1 MKKNLLKTF
10 FLTAAMAVGMTAQAQ
25 TDVTS
30 QYVVNPGFEACTPSE
45 GNLATSKEGLG
56 VDYSDAGWTFLYDQQ
71 AETWSMSAVFA
82 YGTDGQINGAPI
94 PATDNAGN
102 SGNALGISVG
112 WSHAFYYQSAEAV
125 TLPVGHYELT
135 VYAYNANGGAQQF
148 KSLLGFVPTEG
159 TAFLSTKT
167 SFASS
172 EWVTDVVSFDIT
184 EPTEGKFQIGGQA
197 VSGGSGSNAKIFF
210 DNISL
215 TWSDPLSAF
224 KASLQ
229 NEIEA
234 AEALLGTE
242 AFTEGQSDLS
252 NAIAAAVSALASA
265 TTAEELGAALEALQQ
280 AEQAFLE
287 ANMLSKQKYI
297 IQNVSAAFE
306 EDAPSFWGVG
316 NSWGTQATLVPHPE
330 YVTLIP
336 MPNGK
341 YWLESQVA
349 NKENSWYFNGD
360 FMDQTPAIELTISK
374 VAEPLGYI
382 DDDETIPLYTYTIA
396 NGNNYFGWDGE
407 STVLGK
413 NLAADSENALWIIAS
428 LDEAKAG
435 LSAATEEDPMD
446 ATFLIEDHD
455 FGRNNRNQ
463 AFWNVSEDCTNK
475 NLSGGNN
482 INNCAESYH
491 SVFTISQ
498 TIEGAP
504 AGVYELAAQGFYRED
519 AVDGGITTIDYP
531 VFVVNDETASF
542 PVMGE
547 LPDHDGSG
555 VNSMGDASVEFAE
568 GNYTIEP
575 IRFTIAEGEP
585 IVIGTRLE
593 QSTNLW
599 CIFDNFT
606 LLYYG
611 SGIVDGIETVGSNVS
626 PKSNAIYTLGG
637 QRVNNAQ
644 KGIYIINGKKVVK

>member
-10 FLTAAMAVGMTAQAQ
+10 FLTAAIAVGMTAQAQ

-135 VYAYNANGGAQQF
+135 VYAYNANEGAQQF

-172 EWVTDVVSFDIT
+172 QWVTDVVSFDIT

-197 VSGGSGSNAKIFF
+197 ISGGSGSNAKIFF

-224 KASLQ
+224 KTNLAQ
-229 NEIEA
+229 EIEK
-234 AEALLGTE
+234 AETLLETE
-242 AFTEGQSDLS
+242 SFTEGRSDLE
-252 NAIAAAVSALASA
+252 NAIAAATLALASA
-265 TTAEELGAALEALQQ
+265 TTAEELGAALQALKEA
-280 AEQAFLE
+280 EKAFLE
-287 ANMLSKQKYI
+287 ANMFTYQKYI
-297 IQNVSAAFE
+297 LFNFE
-306 EDAPSFWGVG
+306 SEMYWGVG
-316 NSWGTQATLVPHPE
+316 NDWGTRASLVEHAEYVKLVP
-330 YVTLIP
+330 LA
-336 MPNGK
+336 NGN
-341 YWLESQVA
+341 YHLESQVS
-349 NKENSWYFNGD
+349 NGGNQYYFNGD
-360 FMDQTPAIELTISK
+360 YMDNGSPVELTIKKANLIGYSDD
-374 VAEPLGYI
+374 AETKPV
-382 DDDETIPLYTYTIA
+382 YTYTIA
-396 NGNNYFGWDGE
+396 NGDNYFGWDGE
-407 STVLGK
+407 TTVLGK
-413 NLAADSENALWIIAS
+413 NLAADDSKAEWLIAS
-428 LDEAKAG
+428 FDEAKAG

-446 ATFLIEDHD
+446 ATFLIENHN
-455 FGRNNRNQ
+455 FGRNNRNTS
-463 AFWNVSEDCTNK
+463 AWTVSDDCTNK
-475 NLSGGNN
+475 NLCGGNN

-491 SVFTISQ
+491 STFTISQ
-498 TIEGAP
+498 VIEGAP
-504 AGVYELAAQGFYRED
+504 AGIYELTAQGFYRED
-519 AVDGGITTIDYP
+519 AVNDEITTIDYP
-531 VFVVNDETASF
+531 VFFVNDETASF

-606 LLYYG
+606 LMYYG
-611 SGIVDGIETVGSNVS
+611 SGIVDGIETVGNNVS